1 METDTIFLWDD
12 KKTIMI
18 DHTQLVVIY
27 LQFGPV
33 YSRSFDSRAN
43 DSFETR
49 QESDIAVLMQ

>member
-33 YSRSFDSRAN
+33 YSRSL
-43 DSFETR
+43 T
-49 QESDIAVLMQ
+49 QEKTTVLKLGKSPT